1 MTEQTFQLLKSYML
15 SQMTDSAHD
24 KDHIYRVLY
33 NAMLIAQNEADV
45 ASDVL
50 ITACLLHDVG
60 RQEQFADPTLCHA
73 VVGAQKAYDFLTSNG
88 FDEDFSCHV
97 RDCIRTHRFRKSSPP
112 QTIEAKIL
120 FDADKL
126 DVVGAMG
133 IARTLLYKGN
143 VTEPLYNLNPDGTVS
158 NGENDDR
165 PSFFHEYKFKLEK
178 LYSNFYTQTGKA
190 LAAERQSA
198 AVNYYNDLLREVTIP
213 YTLGKDILESILR
226 HDQ

>member
-1 MTEQTFQLLKSYML
+1 MTEQTFQLLENYML

-60 RQEQFADPTLCHA
+60 RQEQFADPSLCHA

-88 FDEDFSCHV
+88 FDEGFSCHV

-198 AVNYYNDLLREVTIP
+198 AVNYYNDLLREVTLP
-213 YTLGKDILESILR
+213 YTLGKDILESILL
-226 HDQ
+226 HEQ